1 MRKITILAST
11 FAIATTIGFS
21 TVTSVSAD
29 TNNSEQTSTNQINQ
43 NQNTIQKYDKYVSVK
58 DNQYV
63 FNQPKEITISENDLL
78 EIKTDIDQSNTYIRD
93 NKLTI
98 NAETKTATQIIPLN
112 NTSNTTMVLRSYGK
126 NGVLQVRWN
135 SVRIGLDKGLVNDI
149 LHAGLQG
156 GATYLGFLAGGPGA
170 AAAGAVVA
178 TIIDRH
184 LDTKSGWWFDYNF
197 FTGNITGF
205 GRQ

>member
-29 TNNSEQTSTNQINQ
+29 TNNSEQTSTNQIS
-43 NQNTIQKYDKYVSVK
+43 QNTIQKYDKYVSVK

-63 FNQPKEITISENDLL
+63 FNQPTEITISENDLL
-78 EIKTDIDQSNTYIRD
+78 EIKTDIEQSNTYIRD

-98 NAETKTATQIIPLN
+98 DAATKTATQIIPLN
-112 NTSNTTMVLRSYGK
+112 NTSNTSMLLRSYGK